1 MRNYCSSVSFTRETF
16 VAPQPAPASSP
27 MHFGFGRSDWE
38 GQGYFLK
45 SAPNRSPHMP
55 IYSHF
60 KRGFSETS
68 MTSNIEFRQIVEEKN
83 ETVNLQMSIMD
94 IIPDELFEYDIVIPL
109 IPKKRY
115 NIKLEIKGRRKAKQ
129 R

>member
-1 MRNYCSSVSFTRETF
+1 
-16 VAPQPAPASSP
+16 
-27 MHFGFGRSDWE
+27 
-38 GQGYFLK
+38 
-45 SAPNRSPHMP
+45 
-55 IYSHF
+55 
-60 KRGFSETS
+60 

-115 NIKLEIKGRRKAKQ
+115 NIKLEIKGRRKAKPTIVDSDWI
-129 R
+129 